1 MGNYYISLFD
11 KESRKLSKRVPLKDI
26 IYDRDEVEFIFPS
39 DELEYETLS
48 YNDFLFYKDD
58 YEVVI
63 EEGVK
68 DND

>member
-63 EEGVK
+63 EEGAK